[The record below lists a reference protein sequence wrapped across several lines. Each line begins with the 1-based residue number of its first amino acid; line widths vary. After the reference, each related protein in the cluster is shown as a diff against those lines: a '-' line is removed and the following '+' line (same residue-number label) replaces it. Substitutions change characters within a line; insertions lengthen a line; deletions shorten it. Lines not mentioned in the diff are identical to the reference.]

1 MIAAAARQLVAGS
14 KWITKEALAPL
25 RLEGLVSLKFRSHGC
40 FIMML
45 MPCLAILSNWFVRPV
60 RPLIAVWSRSEEST
74 SRRFVWCRHE
84 AFFCFT
90 ILTARERIWRI
101 QIQRVSVPKCYT
113 ECQNIIYSCRS
124 VAGAARTG
132 IEDLPDFGFPSVN
145 VMLVVP
151 KQCFLQRFCTSVT
164 KDTGIS
170 RVFWFQMQKYCY
182 SRRSAAGSAR
192 TKVIRCHMRKR
203 VLSSLSFAF
212 SFLLCFSLFL
222 LSVSPSRFLYCSS
235 SVSFS
240 LSFLLFLL
248 LLLFQVKYSRP
259 ITSKKHCV

>member
-1 MIAAAARQLVAGS
+1 MFHNDAHALPCHSIQLICTACQTFDSRMEQIRGEYF
-14 KWITKEALAPL
+14 KEIRMMQAW
-25 RLEGLVSLKFRSHGC
+25 SL
-40 FIMML
+40 
-45 MPCLAILSNWFVRPV
+45 
-60 RPLIAVWSRSEEST
+60 
-74 SRRFVWCRHE
+74 
-84 AFFCFT
+84 FCFT

-182 SRRSAAGSAR
+182 SRRLRCRVRPHQGHKVSYAQAGF
-192 TKVIRCHMRKR
+192 
-203 VLSSLSFAF
+203 VLSFFRFFFPSLFFSFSSICLSFAL
-212 SFLLCFSLFL
+212 SLLFFFCFF
-222 LSVSPSRFLYCSS
+222 
-235 SVSFS
+235 
-240 LSFLLFLL
+240 LSFFPSLLVVVVVVVPGQIF
-248 LLLFQVKYSRP
+248 
-259 ITSKKHCV
+259 